1 MNLESNKRDLLD
13 KLDRKIQ
20 GEIED
25 EEELEEVTN
34 EELKKRLEDL
44 KGELYEKKKEG
55 DLYYLKFRDAAS
67 FTSLGG

>member
-55 DLYYLKFRDAAS
+55 DLYQLKFRDAAS